1 MQKILSYIDPF
12 DNCVIFILMILINN
26 YTLINP
32 RKNNDI
38 SLYLGLFEKSPTV
51 LRKAIV
57 TTPYSDLKFKP
68 HKANHNQ
75 FSHILVKLEK

>member
-1 MQKILSYIDPF
+1 
-12 DNCVIFILMILINN
+12 MILFNN

-57 TTPYSDLKFKP
+57 TTPYSATKYGS
-68 HKANHNQ
+68 AATIC
-75 FSHILVKLEK
+75 SHLVDSSALDA